1 MTDVARSIR
10 PRRSNLAVPG
20 SSPKMLDKAKGL
32 PADQVFMDIEDAVAP
47 LAKPDARKN
56 IVAALNEGG
65 YDGKV
70 RSVRVNDWTT
80 EWTYLDVI
88 EVVSGAGANLDCI
101 MLPKVQGPEQIR
113 ALDMLLA
120 QIEKSEGL
128 DVGRIGIEA
137 QIENAMGLT
146 MVDEIAAA
154 SPRVETIIF
163 GPADFMASIN
173 MKSLVVGEQPP
184 GYDVGDAYHY
194 ILMRILMAARAY
206 DKQAIDGPYLQ
217 IKDLDGYTRVAERSA
232 ALGFDGKWV
241 LHPDQ
246 IAAANEIFSPRQ
258 DDYDHAELI
267 LDAYEWYT
275 SAAGGARGAAM
286 LGDEMIDEASRKMAL
301 VIAGKGRAAGMQ
313 RTQTFEPPQS

>member
-1 MTDVARSIR
+1 MTQALRS
-10 PRRSNLAVPG
+10 RRSCLAVPG
-20 SSPKMLDKAKGL
+20 SNPRFLEKAREL
-32 PADQVFMDIEDAVAP
+32 PADQVFLDLEDAVAP

-65 YDGKV
+65 WGDRIRV
-70 RSVRVNDWTT
+70 VRVNDWTT
-80 EWTYLDVI
+80 EWTYRDVI
-88 EVVSGAGANLDCI
+88 EVVEGAGANLDCV
-101 MLPKVQGPEQIR
+101 MLPKVQNAEQIV
-113 ALDMLLA
+113 ALDTLLT
-120 QIEKSEGL
+120 QIEKTMGYE
-128 DVGRIGIEA
+128 VGRLGIEA
-137 QIENAMGLT
+137 QIENAMGLIN
-146 MVDEIAAA
+146 VDAIAAA

-217 IKDLDGYTRVAERSA
+217 IRDIDGYKRVAGRAA

-241 LHPDQ
+241 LHPGQVD
-246 IAAANEIFSPRQ
+246 AANEVFSPRQ
-258 DDYDHAELI
+258 EDYDHAENI
-267 LDAYEWYT
+267 LDAYEWFT
-275 SAAGGARGAAM
+275 SEQGGAKGSAM

-301 VIAGKGRAAGMQ
+301 VVVAKGRAAGMD
-313 RTQTFEPPQS
+313 RTDRWAPPTD